1 MLKLFGLEGEPSLAR
16 LALIVRGAD
25 TARPDLAPEAAGLHA
40 ISLGLSALA
49 GDDDHGMIAKAF
61 NIYDG
66 LFAYIRFARAGTS
79 QLAGQGGMTGMTT
92 IDQTAPAQA
101 AAPTFNE
108 AFKVWFKIGCL
119 SFGGPAGQIAM
130 MHRVLVDE
138 KKWIDEPRFLHALN
152 FSMLTPGPEAQKLAT
167 YIGWLLHG
175 VRGGL
180 VAGILFVVPGAL
192 VMLGLSLLYALGRGV
207 PVIDGAL
214 FGIKAAVLVIVVEAL
229 IRIGRRALKTSFVV
243 RHCRRCLCRHLLFR
257 VAVSDHRDRRG
268 TGRLPCARSSPA
280 LLNLK
285 DDVGALAPPVP
296 DRWRR
301 AATAAVV
308 GLAAWWAPVVLAIA
322 VLGSN
327 HVLVSVGLFFSKLA
341 VVSFGGAYALLAYMA
356 QQAVETHHWMT
367 APEMVDGLGL
377 AETTPG
383 PLILVTQFVGFLAG
397 FRDAAPFPPVAAGI
411 LAAVMTTWV
420 TFTPSMLWV
429 FVGAP
434 FVEQLRSNKLLSGA
448 LAAITAAVVGVILN
462 LTVWFALHV
471 LFGQV
476 TERHTGFLRWYSF
489 DPLGLDLKTLALA
502 VIAGVLAFRFH
513 RSLIEVVAVMA
524 ALGVAVRLVLGP

>member
-1 MLKLFGLEGEPSLAR
+1 
-16 LALIVRGAD
+16 
-25 TARPDLAPEAAGLHA
+25 
-40 ISLGLSALA
+40 
-49 GDDDHGMIAKAF
+49 
-61 NIYDG
+61 
-66 LFAYIRFARAGTS
+66 
-79 QLAGQGGMTGMTT
+79 MTT
-92 IDQTAPAQA
+92 MDQTAPAQA

-180 VAGILFVVPGAL
+180 AAGILFVLPGAL

-229 IRIGRRALKTSFVV
+229 IRIGRRALKTSLLLGIAGAAFVGI
-243 RHCRRCLCRHLLFR
+243 FFF
-257 VAVSDHRDRRG
+257 A
-268 TGRLPCARSSPA
+268 LPFPIIVIAAALAGFLGARSSPA
-280 LLNLK
+280 LLGLK
-285 DDVGALAPPVP
+285 DDVGTLAPPVP

-301 AATAAVV
+301 AGTAAVV
-308 GLAAWWAPVVLAIA
+308 GLAAWWAPVVLAI
-322 VLGSN
+322 VLLGSN

-383 PLILVTQFVGFLAG
+383 PLILVTQFVGYLAG
-397 FRDAAPFPPVAAGI
+397 FRDAAPFPPVTAGI

-476 TERHTGFLRWYSF
+476 TERHTGVLRWYAF